1 MIAALGIATYS
12 KGGNG
17 LTIITEPIEGIP
29 KVKGAILDSGFNGSV
44 VKCSLTT
51 WLGGL

>member
-1 MIAALGIATYS
+1 MIAAIGIATYP

-17 LTIITEPIEGIP
+17 LTIITEPIEGIS
-29 KVKGAILDSGFNGSV
+29 KVKGAILDSGFNDSV